1 MSLTGL
7 LGTPASQP
15 ESLVPAGP
23 VITAPGALGTVT
35 ITEASATAYLRDA
48 LTASVTL
55 TAASATIYLTSGP
68 GG

>member
-15 ESLVPAGP
+15 EALMPGGP
-23 VITAPGALGTVT
+23 PVVALGGLGTVT
-35 ITEASATAYLRDA
+35 LSETSASAYLADA

-55 TAASATIYLTSGP
+55 SEASATMYLTSGP
-68 GG
+68 GE